1 MISAMGNWADVW
13 LAWLIA
19 ALASFLAIELT
30 AVFTHRMD
38 RTLSERLRA
47 WLGIQPIR
55 PWRKLATVLFASLLS
70 GGLGIL
76 IWHIL
81 TP

>member
-1 MISAMGNWADVW
+1 MNDWHTI
-13 LAWLIA
+13 WLIWIFA
-19 ALASFLAIELT
+19 ALGSFLAIELT

-55 PWRKLATVLFASLLS
+55 PWRKLASVLFASVL
-70 GGLGIL
+70 GGGVAVL
-76 IWHIL
+76 IWHI
-81 TP
+81 TS